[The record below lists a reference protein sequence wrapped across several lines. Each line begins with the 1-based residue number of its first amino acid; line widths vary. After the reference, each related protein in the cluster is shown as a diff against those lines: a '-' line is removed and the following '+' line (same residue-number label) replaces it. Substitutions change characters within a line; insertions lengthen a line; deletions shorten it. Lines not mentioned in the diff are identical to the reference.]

1 MSRVAVEKRTP
12 IASAAR
18 RFAFPTGSTFLSQA
32 ALLEEAGPPRVPALA
47 CLMGFAFIA
56 IALIAG
62 MVIQID
68 VVTSTSGQ
76 IRAAGGNQILQ
87 SFHGGVVDRV
97 HAEEG
102 QIVQTGD
109 ILVTLIDPEAQAEFD
124 RLIVREA
131 GLTAKAKRLQSLTGT
146 VAELTRKPNAE
157 ATLVANEQMS
167 ILPIE
172 QQAIIAERSLVQA
185 EIDRRS
191 KAVRNLKNLEKETG
205 LRVTLFEEELE
216 RLRPLFAKGLLV
228 KSRLLEAEQ
237 DAIDAH
243 LRIKEIQGQLREAEA
258 SLLESRRRL
267 DNVVAD
273 GKLKHGD
280 QLSTLLLDLNETR
293 QRVKAMSQRLER
305 GTITAPS
312 SGIVFE
318 LKAKNSGQTIP
329 PGDPVAE
336 MIPLDGGLE
345 AEARLPPSEISHVF
359 PGQPVRI
366 AIDGV
371 EPHRHGYLEAE
382 VGALSPSTFVD
393 ENALPYYRASL
404 ILSGEQLDGIVLTPG
419 MTIQAQIKTGHR
431 TILEYLLKPVYR
443 AWNTAFH
450 ER

>member
-1 MSRVAVEKRTP
+1 MSRAALDKKAPVASP
-12 IASAAR
+12 AR

-32 ALLEEAGPPRVPALA
+32 VLLEEAGPPRIPALA
-47 CLMGFAFIA
+47 CLLGFVFVAV
-56 IALIAG
+56 ALVAG

-76 IRAAGGNQILQ
+76 IKAAGGNQVLQ
-87 SFHGGVVDRV
+87 SFNGGVVDRI

-102 QIVQTGD
+102 QIVEQGD
-109 ILVTLIDPEAQAEFD
+109 VLVTLDDPEARAEFD
-124 RLIVREA
+124 RLTVREA
-131 GLTAKAKRLQSLTGT
+131 GLIAKAERLQALTGKIT
-146 VAELTRKPNAE
+146 ELTKEPSAA

-172 QQAIIAERSLVQA
+172 QQAIIAERTLVQA
-185 EIDRRS
+185 EIDRRL
-191 KAVRNLKNLEKETG
+191 KTVRNLKGLERETE
-205 LRVTLFEEELE
+205 LRVTLFDEEVA
-216 RLRPLFAKGLLV
+216 RLRPLFARGLLI
-228 KSRLLEAEQ
+228 KSRLHEAER

-243 LRIKEIQGQLREAEA
+243 LRLSEIQGQIREAEA
-258 SLLESRRRL
+258 NLLESRRRL
-267 DNVVAD
+267 DSVVAD

-280 QLSTLLLDLNETR
+280 QLSSLLLDLNETR
-293 QRVKAMSQRLER
+293 ERVKAMRQRLAR
-305 GTITAPS
+305 AKIAAPS
-312 SGIVFE
+312 TGIIFE
-318 LKAKNSGQTIP
+318 LKARNPGQTIA

-345 AEARLPPSEISHVF
+345 AEVRLPPSEISHVY

-366 AIDGV
+366 AIDGI
-371 EPHRHGYLEAE
+371 EPHRHGYLEAK

-404 ILSGEQLDGIVLTPG
+404 VLSSDQLDGIALTPG
-419 MTIQAQIKTGHR
+419 MTLQAQIKTGYR